1 MQQIPNVSP
10 TGRYTTAVPLFFI
23 FAVSAIKECFED
35 LKRHKADRS
44 VNRTKVLVLNRFTSE
59 WEHKEWRDVK
69 VGDVV
74 KVVNNQFFPSD
85 LFLLSSCEP
94 TGNHIFQ
101 YFIYSLNKNYPNII
115 VFNIFCLFF
124 FSFFFVVALD
134 LIDFKF
140 NFEGMCYIETANL
153 DGETNLKIRQ
163 SLKVTANCLTCEQ
176 LISELSLASI
186 ECDQPNRHLYE
197 FHGNFK
203 LDDTVYPIG
212 PENILLR
219 GAKLRN
225 TNWIFGCVLYTGHE
239 TKLMMNSSIQAP
251 LKRSNVEKITNR
263 QILLIFGILL
273 IICFV
278 SASAS
283 QLWKYR
289 NSDHWYLFGLEDKLS
304 SNFFFVLLTFIIL
317 YNNLIP
323 ISLQVTL
330 EMVRF
335 IQAHFINSDLEM
347 YCEETD
353 TPAMARTSNLNEELG
368 QVFKFLLKF

>member
-1 MQQIPNVSP
+1 
-10 TGRYTTAVPLFFI
+10 
-23 FAVSAIKECFED
+23 
-35 LKRHKADRS
+35 
-44 VNRTKVLVLNRFTSE
+44 
-59 WEHKEWRDVK
+59 
-69 VGDVV
+69 
-74 KVVNNQFFPSD
+74 
-85 LFLLSSCEP
+85 
-94 TGNHIFQ
+94 
-101 YFIYSLNKNYPNII
+101 
-115 VFNIFCLFF
+115 
-124 FSFFFVVALD
+124 
-134 LIDFKF
+134 
-140 NFEGMCYIETANL
+140 
-153 DGETNLKIRQ
+153 
-163 SLKVTANCLTCEQ
+163 
-176 LISELSLASI
+176 
-186 ECDQPNRHLYE
+186 LYE
-197 FHGNFK
+197 FHGNLK
-203 LDDTVYPIG
+203 LGQTVHSIG

-273 IICFV
+273 LICLV
-278 SASAS
+278 SATAS
-283 QLWKYR
+283 QVWKNQ
-289 NSDHWYLFGLEDKLS
+289 NSDHWYLSGLEDKLS
-304 SNFFFVLLTFIIL
+304 SNYFFVLLTFIIL

-368 QVFKFLLKF
+368 QVFLFLFI